1 MHWALLKMEEKN
13 KFIEENIGLVHLCAK
28 RFIGRGVEYEDL
40 VQIGSV
46 GLIKAVNKFDK
57 SRGLKFSTYAV
68 PVIIGEIKGFF
79 RSDGIVKISRRIKEL
94 SIKINAVVG
103 KYSVEHGTQ
112 PSVRKIAEILG
123 ETEESVTE
131 AMSVCSVTLSLTNFG
146 ENNDNEYDIPTQS
159 REEEI
164 TDKLSLRQIIGDLS
178 EKDKVLI
185 EMRYFK
191 NKTQT
196 EVAKVCG
203 CSQVQISRREKNLLL
218 FLRERLVIDN

>member
-1 MHWALLKMEEKN
+1 MDEKN
-13 KFIEENIGLVHLCAK
+13 KFIEQNMGLVHLCAK

-46 GLIKAVNKFDK
+46 GLIKAANKFDE

-94 SIKINAVVG
+94 SIKINAVVN
-103 KYSVEHGTQ
+103 KYTVQNGYSPTSMQ
-112 PSVRKIAEILG
+112 IAEILG
-123 ETEESVTE
+123 ETEENVVE
-131 AMSVCSVTLSLTNFG
+131 AMSVCSTTVSLTNFG
-146 ENNDNEYDIPTQS
+146 DNHENQVDIPTDS

-164 TDKLSLRQIIGDLS
+164 TDKLSLRQIISDLN

-196 EVAKVCG
+196 EVAKACG
-203 CSQVQISRREKNLLL
+203 CSQVQISRREKNLLI
-218 FLRERLVIDN
+218 FIRERLLV